1 MAIKLKAKIT
11 IEFEYET
18 SPNFYRDEGDYLT
31 IDQIISIDKKN
42 AEKNPVMFIGCLK
55 SEVRK
60 GTVEALINEVKDGG
74 N

>member
-1 MAIKLKAKIT
+1 MKMEPIKLKAKIT

-31 IDQIISIDKKN
+31 TDQIIAIDKKN
-42 AEKNPVMFIGCLK
+42 AESNPVMFIGCLK

-60 GTVEALINEVKDGG
+60 GMVEALISEIKN
-74 N
+74 